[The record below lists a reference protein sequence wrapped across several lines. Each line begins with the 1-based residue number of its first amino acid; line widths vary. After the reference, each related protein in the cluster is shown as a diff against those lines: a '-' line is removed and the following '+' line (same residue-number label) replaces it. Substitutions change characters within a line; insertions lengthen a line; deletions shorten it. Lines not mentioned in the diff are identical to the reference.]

1 MQEPGQE
8 WIFVIMPIFKKVGII
23 ISRIDHLN
31 FFSFQ
36 DSKESFLESNKK
48 RKDRLKSKE
57 NKRKK
62 EDLQEV
68 DGEIEAVLQKRGAMQ
83 VLQVAEATLSWR
95 EASLFQAGLLG
106 GPSVCGD
113 IYWKIFQYV
122 MGLVYVRNITYSSEL
137 LLNH

>member
-1 MQEPGQE
+1 MQVPGQE

-68 DGEIEAVLQKRGAMQ
+68 DGEIEAVLQKKGAMQ
-83 VLQVAEATLSWR
+83 VLQVAEATLAWR

-106 GPSVCGD
+106 GPSV
-113 IYWKIFQYV
+113 
-122 MGLVYVRNITYSSEL
+122 
-137 LLNH
+137 